1 MIFRRKMI
9 FCKGNEGWQFLEKE
23 CSLSSNCCWRG
34 KTNHE
39 IVSLPLTGDCTDF
52 LDGKLSCSWPKKINY
67 SEALENLWGT
77 LVLWML
83 YLKTKLLASKLVERK
98 QTEKTDAARICIALE
113 REWGENSLRGKVQGT
128 QNIVKKYI
136 VKGRR
141 RMVWEELLKLGG
153 WGDTLLPRGRPHT
166 AYHTHQ

>member
-1 MIFRRKMI
+1 MKHGAWELVQLAKQISTLGKERFAPEMIFRRKMI
-9 FCKGNEGWQFLEKE
+9 FCKRNEGGQFLEKE

-52 LDGKLSCSWPKKINY
+52 WMPLTKKVNY
-67 SEALENLWGT
+67 SEALENLWST

-83 YLKTKLLASKLVERK
+83 FLKTKLLASKLVERK

-113 REWGENSLRGKVQGT
+113 RERGGE
-128 QNIVKKYI
+128 
-136 VKGRR
+136 
-141 RMVWEELLKLGG
+141 
-153 WGDTLLPRGRPHT
+153 
-166 AYHTHQ
+166 